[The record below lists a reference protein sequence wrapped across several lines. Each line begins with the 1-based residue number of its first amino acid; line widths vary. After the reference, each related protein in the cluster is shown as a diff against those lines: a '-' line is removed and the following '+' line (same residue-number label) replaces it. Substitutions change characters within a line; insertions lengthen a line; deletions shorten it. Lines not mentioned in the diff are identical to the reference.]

1 LQSKG
6 IDPTA
11 VEKRVERKA
20 SVVRLTSEFGFRGLD
35 LINGCVTFGFV
46 DVAVC
51 VLGWI
56 CYLVLVLSLWLS
68 WHHFLPLWGARFVI
82 RWSRW
87 CCPLEWLY
95 LRGLILDADALS
107 SWMLCE

>member
-1 LQSKG
+1 MQSKG

-20 SVVRLTSEFGFRGLD
+20 SVVRLTGEFGFQGLD

-56 CYLVLVLSLWLS
+56 CYLVLMLSL
-68 WHHFLPLWGARFVI
+68 
-82 RWSRW
+82 
-87 CCPLEWLY
+87 
-95 LRGLILDADALS
+95 
-107 SWMLCE
+107 